1 MNIILSCN
9 NIRMPKLNNGKITS
23 SAIFYNR
30 GVTPNQKFFGLVA
43 AMNFSMIKQ
52 IARFNK
58 QSGRPDF
65 SLF

>member
-1 MNIILSCN
+1 
-9 NIRMPKLNNGKITS
+9 MPKFNNGKITS
-23 SAIFYNR
+23 SVIFYNR
-30 GVTPNQKFFGLVA
+30 GVTQNQKNFGTVA

-58 QSGRPDF
+58 QSGRPNYSLF